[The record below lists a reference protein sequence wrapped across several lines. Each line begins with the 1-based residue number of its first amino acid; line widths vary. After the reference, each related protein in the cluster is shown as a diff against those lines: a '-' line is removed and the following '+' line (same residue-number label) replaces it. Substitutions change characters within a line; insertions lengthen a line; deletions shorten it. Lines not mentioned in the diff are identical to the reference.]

1 MATPILLSR
10 DSFHTTHNKMDHL
23 LRRFSSKK
31 SSMTSRGS
39 PSTVYSRQSTP
50 APSPSTAASTPRPT
64 ASPIAR
70 ARNNNSNNTNPFPT
84 TIPTRRPPAA
94 EPPPPYSPRS
104 DSNTNTNV
112 PYSPAD
118 LSTPMQ
124 VADDSP
130 YAFLRTFD
138 TIFLID
144 DSGSMAGRSWRE
156 TSAALAAIAPICT
169 AHDPDGIDVYFL
181 NHRNPHT
188 AGGLGGYTNITTTAT
203 VQSLFQNVRPLG
215 GTPTGTRLNQI
226 LKPYLSELSDSL
238 ERQSRNSNEAEAP
251 VKPLNIIVITDGVP
265 SDDVESV
272 IVHAA
277 RKLDALSAEPWQ
289 VGIQFFQV
297 GREPEARDMLCELD
311 DTLSAEYHI
320 RDMVDTVPWSGE
332 DGEDQGLT
340 AQGLL
345 KVCLGSVVR
354 RWDRRHV

>member
-1 MATPILLSR
+1 MEAPILISPN
-10 DSFHTTHNKMDHL
+10 SFHSRLPKMDNL
-23 LRRFSSKK
+23 FRRLSSRK
-31 SSMTSRGS
+31 SFKTSHS
-39 PSTVYSRQSTP
+39 SLP
-50 APSPSTAASTPRPT
+50 AAPLT
-64 ASPIAR
+64 ASPRPSQSQSPIAW
-70 ARNNNSNNTNPFPT
+70 ARNNNRDANNPFAT
-84 TIPTRRPPAA
+84 TTPTRRPAA
-94 EPPPPYSPRS
+94 ADPPPPYSPRS
-104 DSNTNTNV
+104 AASNNTNV

-118 LSTPMQ
+118 LSNAMQ

-188 AGGLGGYTNITTTAT
+188 NQGGYTNITTTTA

-226 LKPYLSELSDSL
+226 LKPYLYELADSL
-238 ERQSRNSNEAEAP
+238 ERQAHGHEAT

-272 IVHAA
+272 IVSAA
-277 RKLDALSAEPWQ
+277 RKLDGVSAEPWQ

-297 GREPEARDMLCELD
+297 GREPEARDMLRELD
-311 DTLSAEYHI
+311 DTLSGEYHI
-320 RDMVDTVPWSGE
+320 RDMVDTVPWNGE
-332 DGEDQGLT
+332 EGDEGLT

-354 RWDRRHV
+354 RWDRRNV